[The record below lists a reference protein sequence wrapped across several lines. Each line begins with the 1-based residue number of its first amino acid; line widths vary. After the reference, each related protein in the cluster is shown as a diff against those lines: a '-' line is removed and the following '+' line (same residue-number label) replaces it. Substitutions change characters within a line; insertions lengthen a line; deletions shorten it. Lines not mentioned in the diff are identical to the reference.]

1 MCKHVYDGDGLYVAA
16 SRVTMEPART
26 SARDFS
32 RLRHSAWL
40 VWGLALG
47 GSLSACVSEPDLG
60 VAESASTVSDYGSSG
75 CSTAV
80 VIGLSNQIAQ
90 EAGCENPSSF
100 VSFSGAPGIT
110 LTSNAVLPFL
120 VKDARDDLE
129 KVAANNSLQVNS
141 ALRSIAQ
148 QYLLYRWYQQG
159 RCGITAAA
167 TVGHS
172 NHEGGRAV
180 DLANY
185 SSRISAMSARGW
197 AHDVPGDVVHFDHT
211 SSVDNRGQDTK
222 AFQVLWN
229 KNHPTDT
236 IAEDGAYG
244 PQTEARLKQSPATG
258 FPIGPSCTTTHVAIA
273 NAVSIVGPDQ
283 APPQT
288 IAHYTVVVQNAG
300 QVDWTSTTR
309 VEIDGTSSPLH
320 DTSWISATEVTTL
333 GSAIAV
339 GGQGTI
345 DFDVMTPAVDVTTPI
360 TQQLAL
366 VDDTGSTLG
375 TFDLSL
381 TVAPDA
387 DPNTSGDG
395 TEPDPTGGMTGPD
408 PGDGTTPPASS
419 DSLTAGCSTG
429 NSVGWL
435 ALVLPALVLR
445 RRRSVR

>member
-1 MCKHVYDGDGLYVAA
+1 M
-16 SRVTMEPART
+16 
-26 SARDFS
+26 
-32 RLRHSAWL
+32 
-40 VWGLALG
+40 WGLALG
-47 GSLSACVSEPDLG
+47 VSLSACASEPDLG
-60 VAESASTVSDYGSSG
+60 VAQSASTVSDYSSSG
-75 CSTAV
+75 CTTAV
-80 VIGLSNQIAQ
+80 VIGLSNQIAE
-90 EAGCENPSSF
+90 EAGCENPDSF
-100 VSFSGAPGIT
+100 VSFSGASGIT

-129 KVAANNSLQVNS
+129 KVAASSSLQINS

-148 QYLLYRWYQQG
+148 QYLLYHWYQQG
-159 RCGITAAA
+159 RCGISAAA

-211 SSVDNRGQDTK
+211 SSADDRGLDTK

-258 FPIGPSCTTTHVAIA
+258 FPIGPSCTTNHAAVA

-283 APPQT
+283 VPPQT
-288 IAHYTVVVQNAG
+288 IAHYTIVVQNAG

-309 VEIDGTSSPLH
+309 IEIVGTSSVLH
-320 DTSWISATEVTTL
+320 DTSWISATEITSL
-333 GSAIAV
+333 GTAVAV
-339 GGQGTI
+339 GDQGTV
-345 DFDVMTPAVDVTTPI
+345 DLDVMTPAVEVTTPI
-360 TQQLAL
+360 TQSL
-366 VDDTGSTLG
+366 VLLDDVGATLG

-381 TVAPDA
+381 TVAPNA

-395 TEPDPTGGMTGPD
+395 TEPDPTGGTTGSD
-408 PGDGTTPPASS
+408 DGSTTPPPASS

-445 RRRSVR
+445 RRRPCCKHIS

>member
-32 RLRHSAWL
+32 RLRRSACL
-40 VWGLALG
+40 VWGVALG
-47 GSLSACVSEPDLG
+47 GSLSACASEPDLG
-60 VAESASTVSDYGSSG
+60 VAESASTVNDYGTSSG

-80 VIGLSNQIAQ
+80 VIGLSNQIAE
-90 EAGCENPSSF
+90 EAGCENPASF
-100 VSFSGAPGIT
+100 VSFSGAAGIT

-120 VKDARDDLE
+120 VLDARDDLE
-129 KVAANNSLQVNS
+129 KVAASNSLQINS

-211 SSVDNRGQDTK
+211 NSVDNRGQDTK

-229 KNHPTDT
+229 KNHTTDT
-236 IAEDGAYG
+236 IAEDGSYG

-258 FPIGPSCTTTHVAIA
+258 FAIGPSCTASHVAIA
-273 NAVSIVGPDQ
+273 SAVSIVGPDQ

-288 IAHYTVVVQNAG
+288 IAHYTIVVQNGG
-300 QVDWTSTTR
+300 QVDWTSTTQ
-309 VEIDGTSSPLH
+309 VEIDGSSSPLH
-320 DTSWISATEVTTL
+320 DTSWISATEVMTL
-333 GSAIAV
+333 GSAVAV

-345 DFDVMTPAVDVTTPI
+345 DFDVMTPAVDVATPI

-366 VDDTGSTLG
+366 VDDTGATLG
-375 TFDLSL
+375 TFNLSL
-381 TVAPDA
+381 TVAPNA

-395 TEPDPTGGMTGPD
+395 TEPDPTGGMTGSD
-408 PGDGTTPPASS
+408 DGSTTPPPSS

-445 RRRSVR
+445 RRRSS